1 MNPHSPR
8 TDRPTASLH
17 APAHAHGTRPGRPF
31 VSVILL
37 NYNGKRFLKPCLD
50 SVLADSYTPK
60 EILLVDNASTDG
72 SMNLAWAYQDRITI
86 VQNPKNYGFP
96 KGCNQGIEVARGDVI
111 VLLNVDTVV
120 RGGWLEKLMQPLAN
134 DPSIAM
140 TGSKLLFPDSNLIQF
155 AGGVMEPN
163 GLTHHEGYGLPDGE
177 AFNQPKEVDYLT
189 GASVAI
195 RRDVLDRLGGLDEGF
210 PLYFEDLDFSLRVR
224 QAGYKILYQ
233 PDSVVYHFET
243 FGTKKHSA
251 RYYYKY
257 HRGRMRFVLKHFGL
271 RYFVKTFLPAEIG
284 WYRRCH
290 LRQQIAP
297 LLSAYL
303 TQMPKAP
310 YFWLKGIIRRRC
322 ARPPAPITSRP

>member
-1 MNPHSPR
+1 MNPNSPR
-8 TDRPTASLH
+8 LQTPINSPPSHSDVARSRRPL
-17 APAHAHGTRPGRPF
+17 

-37 NYNGKRFLKPCLD
+37 NYNGLRFLVPCLE
-50 SVLADSYTPK
+50 SVLADTYTPK

-86 VQNPKNYGFP
+86 VQNPQNYGFP
-96 KGCNQGIEVARGDVI
+96 KGCNQGIELARGDVI

-120 RGGWLEKLMQPLAN
+120 REGWLEKLIQPLLH
-134 DPSIAM
+134 DETLAM

-177 AFNQPKEVDYLT
+177 EFNQPREVDYLT

-210 PLYFEDLDFSLRVR
+210 PLYYEDLDFCYRVR

-233 PDSVVYHFET
+233 PESVVYHFET

-251 RYYYKY
+251 PYFYKY
-257 HRGRMRFVLKHFGL
+257 HRGRMRFVLKHFGP
-271 RYFVKTFLPAEIG
+271 RYFIRVFVPAELG

-290 LRQQIAP
+290 LRQQIVP
-297 LLSAYL
+297 LLGAYL
-303 TQMPKAP
+303 TQLPKAP
-310 YFWLKGIIRRRC
+310 YFWLKGFARRRF
-322 ARPPAPITSRP
+322 ARLSARFTPRP

>member
-1 MNPHSPR
+1 MISHSPHSCAHSTLPLPSAVASPSQ
-8 TDRPTASLH
+8 RPL
-17 APAHAHGTRPGRPF
+17 

-37 NYNGKRFLKPCLD
+37 NYNGQRFLVPCLE
-50 SVLADSYTPK
+50 SVLADSYWPK
-60 EILLVDNASTDG
+60 EILLVDNASSDG

-86 VQNPKNYGFP
+86 VQNPRNYGFP
-96 KGCNQGIEVARGDVI
+96 KGCNQGIQVARGDVI

-120 RGGWLEKLMQPLAN
+120 CEGWLEKLIEPLRRDA
-134 DPSIAM
+134 SLAM
-140 TGSKLLFPDSNLIQF
+140 TGSKLLFPASNRIQF

-163 GLTHHEGYGLPDGE
+163 GLTHHVGYGLPDGE
-177 AFNQPKEVDYLT
+177 AFNQLKEVDYLT
-189 GASVAI
+189 GASLAI

-210 PLYFEDLDFSLRVR
+210 PLYFEDLDLSYRVR

-233 PDSVVYHFET
+233 PESVVYHFET

-271 RYFVKTFLPAEIG
+271 RYFLKTFIPAEME

-297 LLSAYL
+297 LLLAYA
-303 TQMPKAP
+303 TQLPKAL
-310 YFWLKGIIRRRC
+310 YFWLKGFARRRV
-322 ARPPAPITSRP
+322 RQERRGRQV